1 MGDISNVPI
10 DYEDEEIK
18 TALEEQGIVEA
29 RRIRRKNEGRGED
42 IRTNMLQL
50 TFKGEL
56 GQKLTDRV
64 KLGFVSHPVRPFYRS
79 IYKCK
84 KCYRLGH
91 LQIFCKSHPWSAPA
105 WMKSNNEFYG
115 QGYILGEY
123 YQIWAD
129 YFASLFIFPTSDV

>member
-56 GQKLTDRV
+56 GQKLTDRTRSSTDFLQKSV
-64 KLGFVSHPVRPFYRS
+64 GMPQAWSINLEVYGLSSSRPDFDV
-79 IYKCK
+79 
-84 KCYRLGH
+84 L
-91 LQIFCKSHPWSAPA
+91 SAN
-105 WMKSNNEFYG
+105 S
-115 QGYILGEY
+115 
-123 YQIWAD
+123 
-129 YFASLFIFPTSDV
+129 